1 VRLTD
6 LSLKSLRPPQEGQR
20 TYTDDALPGFGVRIS
35 QGGSRTFVLVHGPTR
50 RRETIGRFPPL
61 TLQEARA
68 EARRRLAQY
77 TLGKLALIPIT
88 VEDAV
93 AQFIAAAEK
102 RNKPRTVR
110 DYRRLLKRHFNLGTT
125 RLGDVTA
132 TEIQRRLDRLS
143 ATPNEQ
149 NHAFTI
155 AQIFFRYSVA
165 QGWLD
170 RNPYEGMSL
179 PNRTTPRDRV
189 LADAEIAAVWR
200 AADGYGYPFGTIVQL
215 CILTGQRRSEIGRLR
230 WDYLDPEPGSITL
243 PAAETKNNRQHTFPL
258 GPTAASIVR
267 SIDRG
272 SPYLFPARRDF
283 RMDMPSTVY
292 NSWAKDKRAFDRM
305 CPIAHWTLHDLR
317 RTFSTNLAG
326 LNTPPHVLE
335 RILNHSSGTISGVA
349 AIYNRFRYME
359 EMRAAIEAWEGKLAR
374 LIEAPSV

>member
-6 LSLKSLRPPQEGQR
+6 LSLKSLRPPQRGQR

-35 QGGSRTFVLVHGPTR
+35 QGGTRSFVLVHGPTR

-68 EARRRLAQY
+68 EARRRLAEY
-77 TLGKLALIPIT
+77 TLGKVALAPVS

-93 AQFIAAAEK
+93 AQFLAAAEK

-132 TEIQRRLDRLS
+132 KEIQRRLDRLS

-155 AQIFFRYSVA
+155 AQIFLRYAVA

-170 RNPYEGMSL
+170 RNPCEGISL

-189 LADAEIAAVWR
+189 LIDAEIAAVWK
-200 AADGYGYPFGTIVQL
+200 AAVAFGHPFGTIVQL
-215 CILTGQRRSEIGRLR
+215 CILTGQRRSEIGGLR
-230 WDYLDPEPGSITL
+230 WDYLDQKTSSMTL
-243 PAAETKNNRQHTFPL
+243 PASETKNNRQHTFPL
-258 GPTAASIVR
+258 GAMAKAIIKPLNRDT
-267 SIDRG
+267 
-272 SPYLFPARRDF
+272 PYLFPARRDF
-283 RMDMPSTVY
+283 RRDMPSTVY
-292 NSWAKDKRAFDRM
+292 NSWAKDKRAFDRL

-317 RTFSTNLAG
+317 RTFATNLAG

-335 RILNHSSGTISGVA
+335 RILNHSAGTISGVA
-349 AIYNRFRYME
+349 AIYNRFQYADE
-359 EMRAAIEAWEGKLAR
+359 VRAAIRAWEAKLGR
-374 LIEAPSV
+374 LIRNN